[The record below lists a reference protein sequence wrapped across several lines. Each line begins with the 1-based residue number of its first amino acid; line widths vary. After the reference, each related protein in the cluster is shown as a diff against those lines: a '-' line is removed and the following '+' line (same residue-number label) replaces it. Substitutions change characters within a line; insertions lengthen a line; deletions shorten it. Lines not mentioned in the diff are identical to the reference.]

1 MENDPLNRLEGDET
15 NDDEV
20 ENSNQIPVDFFQLIF
35 RTMQELGYNSKEKI
49 NTYLGLSVGGCTDDS
64 RGDNDRLHF
73 VTASGVRKTLF
84 DEYEKK

>member
-35 RTMQELGYNSKEKI
+35 RTMQELGYNSKEKNKYI
-49 NTYLGLSVGGCTDDS
+49 PRSF
-64 RGDNDRLHF
+64 RKRLH
-73 VTASGVRKTLF
+73 R
-84 DEYEKK
+84 